1 MRTISILSDTTFLLV
16 PHVFAQNHGA
26 RYCFSTGEPRRLGR
40 GTYARPTGDWTR
52 ALNRRCRLFEPGSRG
67 KAAVNS
73 AIRVCGKCGTEIPAD
88 APDGGCPGCLLETAL
103 DAVGGQMV
111 FGRYKLIK
119 VLGRGGMGIVW
130 LARDEELERHVALKF
145 LPDLMIQDR
154 SLLDSLKRETKR
166 CLELTHPHIV
176 RIHDFVHDERSGCIS
191 MEYVDGET
199 LSNLRIEKEQKVFEP
214 PEIAG
219 WISQVCDALDYA
231 HNHAQVIH
239 RDLKPGNLMV
249 NKRGDLKITDFG
261 IARSLVDSATQLT
274 GEQGR
279 SGTLVYMSPQQLSG
293 DRSTHFDDIYSLGA
307 TIYDLLTSK
316 PPFYS
321 GNIDRQICERVAPS
335 MTERRKEFNIEP
347 AFIPQLWEKLVAA
360 CLTKDPSRRPQSAVD
375 VAQRLQLPSGQAR
388 SPTFAK
394 AAKRKPLLVAGLA
407 AVAVLLLA
415 GAYFGINRHAKP
427 LSHPPA
433 IPEKSI
439 AVLPFE
445 NLSDEKENAYFAD
458 GVQDE
463 ILTGLTRVA
472 DLKVISR
479 TSVMQYKAGL
489 RRNLREIAAQL
500 GVAHVLEGTVQR
512 AAGRVRVNAQL
523 IDARTDTQLWAEG
536 YDRDVTDVFA
546 IESEVAGKIVA
557 QLQAKISPRE
567 KAAIEQRPT
576 ADLVAH
582 DLYIRAKTLIA
593 TSGFSTPLGESLSE
607 AVRLLNQ
614 AIERD
619 PAFALAYYQ
628 LAQAHDQFFFAGI
641 DHTPARLA
649 KADAAIQSL
658 TRLRPNSGEAH
669 LALAKHLYWGYLDYD
684 RAREEL
690 KLAQQGLPNDPLV
703 FEILGFIDRR
713 QGRWAESTKNLERS
727 IELDPQNAGF
737 LKQLADS
744 YVCLRQY
751 ADAERILDRAIAAAP
766 KDSNTRAYRAS
777 IELEWHADPQPLSST
792 VRAIL
797 AEDAREGQNIAQL
810 WLRVSLCERDF
821 DGANRALAA
830 LPIAGC
836 YDNFIPFPQASC
848 EGLVAQMMGDKAA
861 AHAAFTTARNEA
873 AELIADQ
880 PDYAEALCVLGMA
893 DAALGNREEAIRE
906 GRRAI
911 ELMPLSKNAIAGYLL
926 IEYLAL
932 IYAWTGEK
940 DLALQQLAVAASAPG
955 VLSYGELRLHPRWDP
970 LRSDPGFD
978 KIVASL
984 APK

>member
-1 MRTISILSDTTFLLV
+1 
-16 PHVFAQNHGA
+16 
-26 RYCFSTGEPRRLGR
+26 
-40 GTYARPTGDWTR
+40 
-52 ALNRRCRLFEPGSRG
+52 
-67 KAAVNS
+67 VNS

-103 DAVGGQMV
+103 DAVGGQTV

-130 LARDEELERHVALKF
+130 LARDEELERNVALKF

-154 SLLDSLKRETKR
+154 SLLDQLKRETKR
-166 CLELTHPHIV
+166 SLELTHPHIV

-199 LSNLRIEKEQKVFEP
+199 LSNLRAGKEQKVFEP
-214 PEIAG
+214 PEIAD
-219 WISQVCDALDYA
+219 WLAQLCDALDYA
-231 HNHAQVIH
+231 HNHAKVIH
-239 RDLKPGNLMV
+239 RDLKPSNLMV
-249 NKRGDLKITDFG
+249 NKRRDLKITDFG
-261 IARSLVDSATQLT
+261 IARSLADSASRLT
-274 GEQGR
+274 TEQGR
-279 SGTLVYMSPQQLSG
+279 SGTLVYMSPQQLNG
-293 DRSTHFDDIYSLGA
+293 ERSAHLDDLYSLGV
-307 TIYDLLTSK
+307 TIYELLTSK

-347 AFIPQLWEKLVAA
+347 AFIPQLWEKGIAA
-360 CLTKDPSRRPQSAVD
+360 CLAKDPSRRPQSAVD

-388 SPTFAK
+388 ISPTFAN
-394 AAKRKPLLVAGLA
+394 AAKRKPLLVAGVA

-415 GAYFGINRHAKP
+415 GVYFGASNRHAKP
-427 LSHPPA
+427 PSHPPA
-433 IPEKSI
+433 IPDKSV

-557 QLQAKISPRE
+557 QLQAKISPIE
-567 KAAIEQRPT
+567 KVAIEQKPT
-576 ADLVAH
+576 TDLVAH

-593 TSGFSTPLGESLSE
+593 TAVFSTPLQEGLVE
-607 AVRLLNQ
+607 AVRLLDN

-619 PAFALAYYQ
+619 PTFALAYYQ
-628 LAQAHDQFFFAGI
+628 LAQAHDLLYFVGT

-649 KADAAIQSL
+649 MAHAAIQTL
-658 TRLRPNSGEAH
+658 ARLRPDSGEMY
-669 LALAKHLYWGYLDYD
+669 LARARHLYFGYLDYD
-684 RAREEL
+684 RARKEL
-690 KLAQQGLPNDPLV
+690 TSAQKSLPNDPAP
-703 FEILGFIDRR
+703 FELAGYIDRR
-713 QGRWAESTKNLERS
+713 QSRWLDSLRNLERA
-727 IELDPQNAGF
+727 IELDPQNPT
-737 LKQLADS
+737 LLQQLANS
-744 YVCLRQY
+744 YRCLRRY
-751 ADAERILDRAIAAAP
+751 ADAKRVLDRAIAVSP
-766 KDSNTRAYRAS
+766 KDAS
-777 IELEWHADPQPLSST
+777 LRVEASAVELWWHANPRALVSTVEAIIAKDPQ
-792 VRAIL
+792 
-797 AEDAREGQNIAQL
+797 EGQNIADV
-810 WLRVSLCERDF
+810 WLEGSVCGHDV
-821 DGANRALAA
+821 DGATRALAA

-836 YDNFIPFPQASC
+836 YEDRIPFPRAWC
-848 EGLVAQMMGDKAA
+848 EGVVARMRGDEAA
-861 AHAAFTTARNEA
+861 PQAAFTSARTETARLV
-873 AELIADQ
+873 AEQ
-880 PDYAEALCVLGMA
+880 PGYAEALCVLGMV
-893 DAALGNREEAIRE
+893 DAALGHKEDAIQE
-906 GRRAI
+906 GRRAV
-911 ELMPLSKNAIAGYLL
+911 ELLPVTKDAVIGAMLLKN
-926 IEYLAL
+926 LAL
-932 IYAWTGEK
+932 IYAWIGEE
-940 DLALQQLAVAASAPG
+940 DLAIQQLAIATSIPG
-955 VLSYGELRLHPRWDP
+955 YLSYGELRLHPRWDP
-970 LRSDPGFD
+970 LRGDPRFD